1 MKVRL
6 VMNKSYTVQRFKPK
20 YEAAQKYLDN
30 EVLKDCTPYVPMDT
44 GQLMR
49 SGINATVIGSGEVVW
64 SAPHASK
71 CYYTDM
77 NFQKT
82 KHPLACSQWFEVAKG
97 SNKEKWVKGA
107 KAAMKG

>member
-49 SGINATVIGSGEVVW
+49 SGINATVIGSVERTACLEVLLHRYELPEDK
-64 SAPHASK
+64 APAR
-71 CYYTDM
+71 
-77 NFQKT
+77 
-82 KHPLACSQWFEVAKG
+82 L
-97 SNKEKWVKGA
+97 
-107 KAAMKG
+107 